1 MYSNIEIKYNE
12 ILTKKEKLTK
22 NLIDKDDFVEQL
34 KSDNEK
40 RVSIIHLNKDNLNEE
55 LKKQIIEK
63 DKIIEQIRT
72 EKNQLSL
79 LNSSSLIENNE
90 LKNKILEVETKL
102 N

>member
-12 ILTKKEKLTK
+12 ILTNKEKLTK

-40 RVSIIHLNKDNLNEE
+40 RVSIIQLNKDNLNEE

-63 DKIIEQIRT
+63 D
-72 EKNQLSL
+72 
-79 LNSSSLIENNE
+79 
-90 LKNKILEVETKL
+90 
-102 N
+102 